1 MEPSEN
7 AKFQPLDFRAEKERP
22 LRSDKG
28 ACDGSASRV
37 TSPESPVGEMGFF
50 FFSQWLT
57 ISSSPSFSK
66 RSRGQKCYSF
76 NLGPRRGK
84 TVLVGPLCPCSLAY
98 LPYKRRSFLQMKELR
113 HRDLLPEGTL

>member
-7 AKFQPLDFRAEKERP
+7 AKFQPLDFRAERERP

-50 FFSQWLT
+50 FFF
-57 ISSSPSFSK
+57 SPSGS
-66 RSRGQKCYSF
+66 RSAVLRLSVSGHV
-76 NLGPRRGK
+76 GK
-84 TVLVGPLCPCSLAY
+84 SVIHLTWDPGEGRLSSWVLSAPAPWHTSHTSGARS
-98 LPYKRRSFLQMKELR
+98 YK
-113 HRDLLPEGTL
+113 

>member
-50 FFSQWLT
+50 FF
-57 ISSSPSFSK
+57 
-66 RSRGQKCYSF
+66 
-76 NLGPRRGK
+76 
-84 TVLVGPLCPCSLAY
+84 
-98 LPYKRRSFLQMKELR
+98 LPVAHDQQFPVFQ
-113 HRDLLPEGTL
+113 